1 MMNIVD
7 LHCDTLMGCVKGT
20 PLAKNDMHID
30 IEKLKKGGALAQFF
44 AIFIP
49 TGESAVRH
57 GNNLPP
63 YEYFCKT
70 YEAYLRELELNKND
84 IASALCYADI
94 EKNQAEGKISALLTI
109 EDGGAVLQ
117 NDMARL
123 EEAYQKGIRLITLT
137 WFYENCIGYPCSKDH
152 PELMDKGLKPFGLD
166 VLARMNEL
174 GIIVD
179 VSHLSDGG
187 FWDVVNYGKKP
198 FVASHS
204 CCRALCDHPRDLTD
218 EMLKALGKKGGAI
231 GVNFSDGFLRT
242 GGSDKAY
249 ISDVVRHLRHMA
261 DVAGTDAP
269 AFGSDYD
276 GIGYNLEWVDYSGM
290 PLIVDAMRK
299 EFTASEIDKICHG
312 NALRVIKEVIG

>member
-1 MMNIVD
+1 MMNMVD
-7 LHCDTLMGCVKGT
+7 LHCDTLMECVKGT
-20 PLAKNDMHID
+20 PLAKNNLHID

-57 GNNLPP
+57 GNPFPP
-63 YEYFCKT
+63 YEYFCRT
-70 YEAYLRELELNKND
+70 YDAYLRELELNKND

-94 EKNQAEGKISALLTI
+94 ERNMAANKISALLTI
-109 EDGGAVLQ
+109 EDGGAVLE

-123 EEAYQKGIRLITLT
+123 EEAYQKGVRLITLT

-152 PELMDKGLKPFGLD
+152 PELMNKGLKPFGLE
-166 VLARMNEL
+166 VVKRMNEL
-174 GIIVD
+174 GMLID

-187 FWDVVNYGKKP
+187 FWDVVKHSNKP

-204 CCRALCDHPRDLTD
+204 CCRALCNHPRDLTD
-218 EMLKALGKKGGAI
+218 EMLKALGDKGGVI

-242 GGSDKAY
+242 GGSEMSY
-249 ISDVVRHLRHMA
+249 IEDVVHHLRHMA
-261 DVAGTDAP
+261 DKAGIDAP

-276 GIGYNLEWVDYSGM
+276 GIGSTLEWVDYAGM
-290 PLIVDAMRK
+290 PKIVDAMGK
-299 EFTASEIDKICHG
+299 VFTCSEIDKICNK